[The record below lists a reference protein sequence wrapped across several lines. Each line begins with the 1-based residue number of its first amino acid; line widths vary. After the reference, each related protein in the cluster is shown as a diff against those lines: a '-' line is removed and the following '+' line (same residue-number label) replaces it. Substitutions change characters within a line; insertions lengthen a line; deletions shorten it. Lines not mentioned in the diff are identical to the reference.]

1 MPFSIKYKILFK
13 VNILH
18 LYSLNKGIN
27 EFHSMSEGDKE
38 KQLDSYNINDFF
50 TILPTS
56 DTSTRLYGSN
66 LVFKKSDTGFSIW
79 SKVSDIDD
87 TVPFIPLNEELY
99 FTFLI
104 KLADS
109 LFYNYTDLK
118 FSNSGKLY
126 YFSNRRLSTESNSFP
141 VINKEGDNNSINE
154 TYIIKTDIEKDEDWK
169 LIPDNEK
176 FDLDWLSTGE
186 KDRLFGVIRIFMR
199 GIDSTVHV
207 VDSQCHI
214 QTPYP
219 IFQIQ
224 LNNRKT
230 FWRYIFRQDQTLN
243 GSSDVEIEGTDPKI
257 LITTVEQ
264 PLTEKGFISIQLKGI
279 ELPNPNANLVK
290 PSTTSDEIYSDTY
303 M

>member
-13 VNILH
+13 VNMLH

-38 KQLDSYNINDFF
+38 KQLDLYDFKAFF
-50 TILPTS
+50 TIHPTS
-56 DTSTRLYGSN
+56 DTSKLLNGSN
-66 LVFKKSDTGFSIW
+66 LVFKTSETGFYIW
-79 SKVSDIDD
+79 SKVTEDD
-87 TVPFIPLNEELY
+87 DNVPFIPLNEDLY

-104 KLADS
+104 KLSDPR
-109 LFYNYTDLK
+109 FYNYTDLK
-118 FSNSGKLY
+118 FNNANKLY
-126 YFSNRRLSTESNSFP
+126 YFSNRRLTTESDTFP
-141 VINKEGDNNSINE
+141 LINKEGDINSIDE
-154 TYIIKTDIEKDEDWK
+154 TYIIKTDIEKDEAWK

-176 FDLDWLSTGE
+176 FDLDLLSAGE

-199 GIDSTVHV
+199 GVDNTVHV

-219 IFQIQ
+219 TFQIQ

-230 FWRYIFRQDQTLN
+230 FWRYIFRQDQTVN
-243 GSSDVEIEGTDPKI
+243 GSSEVEIEGGDPKI

-264 PLTEKGFISIQLKGI
+264 PLTEKGFISIHLKGI

-290 PSTTSDEIYSDTY
+290 PSSSSDKIYSDTY